1 MICLRPRDRNHV
13 LSEFRLRGTT
23 PTWCGPIARALLFV
37 LLLASLAEAQ
47 SNERKR
53 VLLLMQEDLSW
64 PIFRLID
71 ENVRVTLGHGSPEG
85 ILIFSEHMDRIHF
98 PDPKIQ
104 AQRQAWVQRK
114 YADSKLDLVIEVGD
128 FPRDLFPNVPLV
140 YASLNP
146 QRTAPSRL
154 RTPENDASIWLQI
167 GARNTLEASKRFQ
180 PNAKQIVVIAG
191 TSPTEKILLDQ
202 TREQIA
208 SYSSGLQANYLTN
221 LGFSEICNRV
231 RALGP
236 ESIVLFVSLA
246 RDGDGR
252 PFIPAEAI
260 SKIASASGAP
270 VYALFD
276 TLIGSGALGGYVTR
290 FGELGKQAG
299 EIGLQILAGE
309 HPPNS
314 LARSDYV
321 FDWRQLQRW
330 KIPESALPVG
340 SIVINRQLTMWERYR
355 WYIVALLVCVVE
367 TLLIFGLLWQWA
379 KKRKFRRS
387 FFNQMAFDKMLAEL
401 STVFI
406 NLPEERVDSVIERSL
421 GPIAA
426 LLKLDRITLFDI
438 VRSAQQLKVAGSWSG
453 QGVPSLPGE
462 VKLDKFPVLRDQILK
477 GKMVLIPDVSALP
490 TEAKEERMSF
500 AELGTTSLAV
510 LPLKAGD
517 ELFGVI
523 SFASTKRPM
532 VWAGELVERLKLLAE
547 TFSNAMM
554 RKRAR
559 NMQSRHAA
567 IIECS
572 DDAIISTN
580 LDGIILS
587 WNAGAQRMFG
597 FTEDEI
603 VAHPIT
609 ILIPQEL
616 HHEEDEILQR
626 IRAGKSVE
634 HYETTRVT
642 REGQRLAVSLKVSP
656 IRDSAGTVMGASKIA
671 RDITQRKRAEQ
682 VLRESEDRFRLVANS
697 APALIWMAD
706 KDKQCT
712 FFNQGWL
719 SFTGRSMEEELGAG
733 WTSGVHPDDL
743 KRCLALYSSS
753 FDARVEFQMEYRLRR
768 FDGEYRW
775 VVDFGVP
782 RFESDAT
789 FRGYIGSCVDIT
801 DRKCAEESLH
811 SLTGRLITAQ
821 EEERA
826 RIARELH
833 DDFSQRLALISIGL
847 GQLWKRLPKS
857 EIEERAS
864 VQEMLEGAKEMSLDI
879 HSLSH
884 QLHSSKLEHVGLV
897 PALNGLCKEIGQKYK
912 LDIHFSHYQVPSD
925 ISKDVA
931 LCLFRVAQEALGNV
945 VKHSGTQE
953 AQVELQ
959 ADPAVVTLRISDH
972 GRGFN
977 PRVQNSAAG
986 IGMIGMNERLRLV
999 GGKLL
1004 VKSEPKR
1011 GTEILAEVPLAV
1023 AANDT
1028 QHRAQTAGR

>member
-1 MICLRPRDRNHV
+1 MRCLRPRDGNHV

-23 PTWCGPIARALLFV
+23 PMWRGPIARALLLA

-47 SNERKR
+47 SNEPRR

-71 ENVRVTLGHGSPEG
+71 ENVRATLGHGSPEG
-85 ILIFSEHMDRIHF
+85 ILIFGEQMDRIHF

-104 AQRQAWVQRK
+104 AQREAWVQRK

-128 FPRDLFPNVPLV
+128 FPRDMFSNVPLV

-154 RTPENDASIWLQI
+154 RTPENDTSIWLQI

-180 PNAKQIVVIAG
+180 PNAKQIVVITG
-191 TSPTEKILLDQ
+191 TSPTEKILLDL
-202 TREQIA
+202 I
-208 SYSSGLQANYLTN
+208 S
-221 LGFSEICNRV
+221 
-231 RALGP
+231 
-236 ESIVLFVSLA
+236 
-246 RDGDGR
+246 
-252 PFIPAEAI
+252 AEPI
-260 SKIASASGAP
+260 SKIASASGAL

-276 TLIGSGALGGYVTR
+276 THIGSGALGGYVTR
-290 FGELGKQAG
+290 FGDLGKQAG
-299 EIGLQILAGE
+299 EMGLQILAGE
-309 HPPNS
+309 HPQNS

-340 SIVINRQLTMWERYR
+340 SIVINRQLTMYHRYVSH
-355 WYIVALLVCVVE
+355 IVEVLLGCVVE

-387 FFNQMAFDKMLAEL
+387 FFNQMAFDKMLSEL

-406 NLPEERVDSVIERSL
+406 NLPEEQIDRVIERSL

-477 GKMVLIPDVSALP
+477 GEMVLIPDISALP
-490 TEAKEERMSF
+490 TEVKEERMSF

-523 SFASTKRPM
+523 SFASTKRPL
-532 VWAGELVERLKLLAE
+532 VWAGELVEHLKLLAE

-567 IIECS
+567 IIESS

-597 FTEDEI
+597 FTEDEV

-634 HYETTRVT
+634 HYETTRMT
-642 REGQRLAVSLKVSP
+642 REGQRLAVSLTVSP

-671 RDITQRKRAEQ
+671 RDITQRKHAEQ
-682 VLRESEDRFRLVANS
+682 VLRESEDRFRLVANA
-697 APALIWMAD
+697 APALIWMSD

-719 SFTGRSMEEELGAG
+719 SFTGRSLEEELGAG

-743 KRCLALYSSS
+743 ERCLALYSSS
-753 FDARVEFQMEYRLRR
+753 FDARVDFQMEYRLRR

-775 VVDFGVP
+775 IVDFGVP
-782 RFESDAT
+782 RFESDAS

-801 DRKCAEESLH
+801 DRKCGEESLH

-857 EIEERAS
+857 EVEERAS
-864 VQEMLEGAKEMSLDI
+864 VQEMLEGAKEMSSDI

-959 ADPAVVTLRISDH
+959 ADSAGVTLRISDH